1 MITHLFRDTSRTR
14 CRLHWGISRLNA
26 PQKPEMKVA
35 FVQTQR
41 FSLSSQLALVL
52 SGTKQLLTAHDG
64 YVDQNEAESEAV
76 PWRKEVTKV
85 MMLGSMCIKDM
96 NGLRLCSFTV
106 SFSVSDI
113 SVTMF
118 SHRGPGLALAFG
130 RDYRHRPRPLTSTEL
145 QLRR

>member
-1 MITHLFRDTSRTR
+1 MCIRHLSCTRIGTGRTR

-64 YVDQNEAESEAV
+64 YMDQNEAESEAV

-85 MMLGSMCIKDM
+85 MILGSMCIKDM

-106 SFSVSDI
+106 SFSVRHFHHNVFAST
-113 SVTMF
+113 VQV
-118 SHRGPGLALAFG
+118 SHWHLGETTGIDLG
-130 RDYRHRPRPLTSTEL
+130 R
-145 QLRR
+145 

>member
-1 MITHLFRDTSRTR
+1 
-14 CRLHWGISRLNA
+14 
-26 PQKPEMKVA
+26 MKVA

-64 YVDQNEAESEAV
+64 YVDQNEAKSEAV

-106 SFSVSDI
+106 SFSVRHFHHNVFAST
-113 SVTMF
+113 VQV
-118 SHRGPGLALAFG
+118 SHWHLGETTGIDLG
-130 RDYRHRPRPLTSTEL
+130 R
-145 QLRR
+145 